1 MPRVIPTETTEAIDL
16 GDLVEM
22 LETGSF
28 DPRDEDNFA
37 SWGPALKKLAHNRAF
52 LGDIILKELESRCGH
67 PIATNRY
74 TPQVILLHA
83 GSTTFIFRA
92 NIWPRLGAYMVR
104 ARGPDPQSDEPPV
117 GKQGVS

>member
-37 SWGPALKKLAHNRAF
+37 SWGPALKKLANNRAF
-52 LGDIILKELESRCGH
+52 LGDSILKELERRCGNQLE
-67 PIATNRY
+67 TNRY
-74 TPQVILLHA
+74 TPQVILLHT
-83 GSTTFIFRA
+83 GSTKLLIRA
-92 NIWPRLGAYMVR
+92 HLCPHLRH
-104 ARGPDPQSDEPPV
+104 P
-117 GKQGVS
+117 